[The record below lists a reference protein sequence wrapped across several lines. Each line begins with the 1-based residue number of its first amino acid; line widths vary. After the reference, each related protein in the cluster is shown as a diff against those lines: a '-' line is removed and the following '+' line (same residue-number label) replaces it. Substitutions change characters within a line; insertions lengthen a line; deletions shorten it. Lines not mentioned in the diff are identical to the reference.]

1 MPATVGE
8 QVPLVL
14 EWPPRMQQGM
24 DIRIALCGDD
34 PGDFQTIWQQIHG
47 NLSLVM
53 LSVPSEGSVDV
64 DDVGPRVG

>member
-14 EWPPRMQQGM
+14 EWPPMMQQDM
-24 DIRIALCGDD
+24 DIRIALWDSS
-34 PGDFQTIWQQIHG
+34 GDFHSIWQRSHG
-47 NLSLVM
+47 SLSLVM
-53 LSVPSEGSVDV
+53 LSLPSEGSVDV